1 MARVLVVDDELS
13 LRFTLQA
20 FLKGAGHDVETA
32 EDVAQARLACRDRTP
47 DVVVSDVVLP
57 GESGM
62 DLLRAVR
69 ESWPRVQVV
78 VITGE
83 PSLETAV
90 EAVRWG
96 AFDYLPKPV
105 RKDALISV
113 VARAARMKA
122 VLDDNARLEAENH
135 QHRADLERLVAQRT
149 LQLSQSEAQY
159 RLLAENVADVIWS
172 VDMDLKY
179 LYLSPSAARLWGDD
193 SIERL
198 MREDALAPYSPEDAA
213 RLMAVLREEIVRDA
227 TPEGRVDPFRVRT
240 VEVESHRDDGTML
253 PVELRMRFVRDAEG
267 NAVGVVGVTRDIADR
282 RAVELQLRD
291 SLAKL
296 RLVLRTTIEAMATT
310 VEKRDPYTAG
320 HQRRVSQLARA
331 IAARMGMS
339 EDDVDGIRLAAL
351 VHDVGKISVPSEI
364 LVKPGRLNPTEMLL
378 MRMHSEAGYEIL
390 KDIEFPWPVAETVYQ
405 HHERWDG
412 TGYPRGMHGEDIVL
426 GARILGVADVV
437 EAMASHRPYRPA
449 LGIAAALAE
458 IRDGRGTRYNTD
470 VVDACIQAVCEDG
483 FQF

>member
-20 FLKGAGHDVETA
+20 FLKDAGHEVETA
-32 EDVAQARLACRDRTP
+32 ADVAQARLSCEVRTP

-62 DLLRAVR
+62 ELLKTIR
-69 ESWPRVQVV
+69 EAWPRVQVV

-105 RKDALISV
+105 RKDAIISV
-113 VARAARMKA
+113 VARAARMKS
-122 VLDDNARLEAENH
+122 VLDDNARLEAEN
-135 QHRADLERLVAQRT
+135 QKHRINLERLVEERT
-149 LQLSQSEAQY
+149 RQLSRSETRY
-159 RLLAENVADVIWS
+159 RLLAENVADVIWAL
-172 VDMDLKY
+172 DMDLNY
-179 LYLSPSAARLWGDD
+179 IYLSPSAAGLWGAP
-193 SIERL
+193 IEQFL
-198 MREDALAPYSPEDAA
+198 DMDPLAAYSPEDAA
-213 RLMAVLREEIVRDA
+213 GLLAMFQEEVALEA
-227 TPEGRVDPFRVRT
+227 TPEGKAHPQRVRT
-240 VEVESHRDDGTML
+240 LELDSRWEDGKVI
-253 PVELRMRFVRDAEG
+253 PVELRMRFMRDSDGTAI
-267 NAVGVVGVTRDIADR
+267 GVVGVTRDITDR
-282 RAVELQLRD
+282 RAVEVQLRE

-296 RLVLRTTIEAMATT
+296 RVVLRTTIEAMATT

-331 IAARMGMS
+331 IAARMSLS
-339 EDDVDGIRLAAL
+339 EDDVDGIRLAGL

-364 LVKPGRLNPTEMLL
+364 LVKPGRLNPTEMQI

-390 KDIEFPWPVAETVYQ
+390 KDIEFPWPVADAVYQ

-412 TGYPRGMHGEDIVL
+412 TGYPRGIQGEDLIL

-449 LGIAAALAE
+449 LGIDASIAE
-458 IRDGRGTRYNTD
+458 IREGRGTRYNPD
-470 VVDACIQAVCEDG
+470 VVDACILAITEDG

>member
-32 EDVAQARLACRDRTP
+32 EDVAQAKLACQARTP
-47 DVVVSDVVLP
+47 DVVVSDVALP

-105 RKDALISV
+105 LKEAIISV

-122 VLDDNARLEAENH
+122 VLDDNDRLEAENQ
-135 QHRADLERLVAQRT
+135 QHRVDLERLVAERT
-149 LQLSQSEAQY
+149 RQLSWSEAQY

-179 LYLSPSAARLWGDD
+179 LYLSPSAARLWGDSVD
-193 SIERL
+193 HL
-198 MREDALAPYSPEDAA
+198 MRESALALYSSEDTA
-213 RLMAVLREEIVRDA
+213 RLMALLREEIARDA
-227 TPEGRVDPFRVRT
+227 TPEGRADPFRVRT
-240 VEVESHRDDGTML
+240 VELDSRWGDGDVV
-253 PVELRMRFVRDAEG
+253 PVELRMRFVRDAQG
-267 NAVGVVGVTRDIADR
+267 NPVGVVGVARDISDR
-282 RAVELQLRD
+282 RTVELQLRD

-296 RLVLRTTIEAMATT
+296 RVVLQTTIEAMATT

-351 VHDVGKISVPSEI
+351 VHDVGKISVPAEI
-364 LVKPGRLNPTEMLL
+364 LVKPGRLNPTEMLI
-378 MRMHSEAGYEIL
+378 MRMHSEAGFEIL
-390 KDIEFPWPVAETVYQ
+390 KDIEFPWPVADAVYQ

-412 TGYPRGMHGEDIVL
+412 TGYPRGMRGEDIVL

-449 LGIAAALAE
+449 LGIDAALAE
-458 IRDGRGTRYNTD
+458 IRDGRGTLYNPD